1 MNRSRW
7 LPSARIAGA
16 AVIAMAVP
24 AAGSSKSRSSDSALA
39 ANSVFIA
46 FAPGI
51 MLTNF
56 GVDYIDSAGQI
67 VRGRLESVT
76 AGSYGDGSGAGE
88 GF

>member
-1 MNRSRW
+1 
-7 LPSARIAGA
+7 
-16 AVIAMAVP
+16 
-24 AAGSSKSRSSDSALA
+24 LA